1 MTAEQ
6 KHPAAPAEQDFGQMM
21 AMVTGYWVSQVVRAA
36 AVFHIAGHIANGVVT
51 AEEIAEVEATDP
63 DATGRLLRALA
74 SLGLLTSEDGVRF
87 AATSLLDTLHPDT
100 PNSLHYFAKSQAA
113 PGHWKSWGLF
123 PDAVREGKTQTSAAH
138 GVEGWDY
145 FVQNPE
151 EGRDFTISM
160 QNLSGMV
167 SPLVAQQ
174 LDTKG
179 VKLAMDVG
187 GASGSLVRELMRANP
202 DLKGAV
208 LDRPDVVAEA
218 ATVAEAEG
226 LADRFSVVGG
236 DFFVEV
242 PEADM
247 YLLRYVLHDW
257 DDEECVQILS
267 NCRKSLADG
276 GRVVL
281 VELLV
286 GEVGTPG
293 LAPLMDANMLVMTG
307 GRERDIAQY
316 DALFAKAG
324 LRRTGVTP
332 AGSMAIIEAVAAT
345 PDTGSLK

>member
-6 KHPAAPAEQDFGQMM
+6 KHPAAAPAEQDFGQMM

-36 AVFHIAGHIANGVVT
+36 AVFHIASHMANGVVT
-51 AEEIAEVEATDP
+51 AEDIAKLEATDP
-63 DATGRLLRALA
+63 DATGRLLRTLA

-100 PNSLHYFAKSQAA
+100 PNSLHYFAMSQAA
-113 PGHWKSWGLF
+113 PGHWKQWGLF
-123 PDAVREGKTQTSAAH
+123 PDAVREGKSQASAAH
-138 GVEGWDY
+138 GVENIWDY
-145 FVQNPE
+145 FVPTPE

-160 QNLSGMV
+160 QNLSAMV
-167 SPLVAQQ
+167 SPLIAQQ

-179 VKLAMDVG
+179 IKLAMDVG
-187 GASGSLVRELMRANP
+187 GANGSLVRELMRANP

-208 LDRPDVVAEA
+208 LDRPEVVSEA
-218 ATVAEAEG
+218 ATAAEAEG
-226 LADRFSVVGG
+226 LADRFTVVGG

-242 PEADM
+242 PEADL
-247 YLLRYVLHDW
+247 YLLRYILHDW
-257 DDEECVQILS
+257 DDEECVQILN

-286 GEVGTPG
+286 GEVGMPG
-293 LAPLMDANMLVMTG
+293 LAPLMDANMLVMTR

-324 LRRTGVTP
+324 LRRTLVTP
-332 AGSMAIIEAVAAT
+332 AGNMAIIEAVAS
-345 PDTGSLK
+345 DS